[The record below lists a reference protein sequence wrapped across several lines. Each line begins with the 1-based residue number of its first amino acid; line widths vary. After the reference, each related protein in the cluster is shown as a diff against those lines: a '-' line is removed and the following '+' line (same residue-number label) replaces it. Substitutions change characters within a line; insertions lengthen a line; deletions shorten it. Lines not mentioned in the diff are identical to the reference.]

1 MTGDDDSLFGRW
13 SRRKRAVAED
23 DRSPEPQ
30 APAAREEAPAPED
43 EVAETEAEALARL
56 GLPDPDSLVEGDDF
70 SGFMKTGV
78 PEALRRRA
86 LRRLWGTNPV
96 LANVDGLVDYGE
108 NYAAAELSPAIVA
121 TAYKVGR
128 GFVKAVVDPAEE
140 QAADTVAGSASE
152 DVAAPEGAEGTAIP
166 PGEAPTVVGVE
177 AKGDEASPNPG
188 PAAVVATTRQA
199 PAAEDEAGLRPGRMR
214 FRTDT

>member
-1 MTGDDDSLFGRW
+1 LTGDDDTIFGRW

-23 DRSPEPQ
+23 DRSPEPP
-30 APAAREEAPAPED
+30 APPAREEAPAPEGD
-43 EVAETEAEALARL
+43 VAETEAEALARL

-70 SGFMKTGV
+70 SGFMKAGV
-78 PEALRRRA
+78 PEVLRRRA

-128 GFVKAVVDPAEE
+128 GFVKAVADPAEE
-140 QAADTVAGSASE
+140 EAGDTVAGSVSG
-152 DVAAPEGAEGTAIP
+152 DVSAPDGPEGAAIDPDETPAMVGAETKAEGAFLH
-166 PGEAPTVVGVE
+166 
-177 AKGDEASPNPG
+177 PG
-188 PAAVVATTRQA
+188 PVPAGAATRETLA
-199 PAAEDEAGLRPGRMR
+199 VEDETGFRPSRMR